1 MRAARFRNRRRL
13 RQLLAGLAVAA
24 AATLTSW
31 ALPQSHLLQGWL
43 IDSTAAARAMAFG
56 IRPLDQARV
65 IVVTL
70 GGRSL
75 DSEELFNTPRALF
88 SPIWAALAEKALRAG
103 ARTIT
108 YDFIL
113 AYDAGRLEID
123 GKTPLG
129 ELDHDFLT
137 LLRDHGQDGRI
148 VLGRSESILP
158 ARRFRHA
165 LGMEGLGL
173 IETPVGPGNAVRE
186 IAFSLSTDHG
196 GILPSL
202 AERALRGAEIMAP
215 PSTYIVPQAP
225 LSTLPSVELIDV
237 LNCDDPGSLAAL
249 FKGRLVFVGS
259 TLAGE
264 DRIRGPDWLIP
275 GADDAPMRI
284 DFRDRVD
291 GGPVVRDAGRALQRD
306 SQGTSPCTLMPDD
319 VRAWQGGGVPG
330 VFLHAAAADAVLSGW
345 APLPVPLWLRLALV
359 SVAAMAG
366 VALGVRAQ
374 LRWAVAAIASL
385 LLVLF
390 AAGVVLFER
399 GWLLDSADPL
409 MAAPAFFA
417 IGWAARITVLDRRAR
432 AIRRDFGRYLAP
444 ALVERMIE
452 QEQAPRLGGESR
464 EVTVMFADLSGFTR
478 LTAELP
484 ERELL
489 ATLNEYLDVC
499 VRIVEAHGGYVDKFI
514 GDAVMAVWNAPAD
527 LADHALHAVKA
538 GLEMARAVDEI
549 GGAIG
554 NRAGTDGSPGQG
566 PILKVAINT
575 GPALVG
581 NVGSRERM
589 NYTVIGTT
597 VNLAARLE
605 DIPRRFGCDV
615 IMGEQTAR
623 GVERDFVLLPVAS
636 VSLAG
641 ISRPVEIFSPL
652 VPASGATAELHAQ
665 VADYARARQLA
676 EAGKSSAAAEIWQR
690 LATADWPGAGPSAA
704 MLQQMACSGET
715 AEENPGGVGQSP
727 DTGI

>member
-1 MRAARFRNRRRL
+1 MRAAHLWNRRRL
-13 RQLLAGLAVAA
+13 RQSLAGLALAVIAMLA
-24 AATLTSW
+24 SW
-31 ALPQSHLLQGWL
+31 ALPQSHLVQGWL
-43 IDSTAAARAMAFG
+43 IDSTAGARAMAFG
-56 IRPLDQARV
+56 IRPLDQARA

-88 SPIWAALAEKALRAG
+88 SPIWAALAEKALKAG

-113 AYDAGRLEID
+113 AYDAGQLEIE
-123 GKTPLG
+123 GKAPLS

-148 VLGRSESILP
+148 ILGRSESILP

-165 LGMEGLGL
+165 LGAEGLGL
-173 IETPVGPGNAVRE
+173 IETPVGPGNTVRE
-186 IAFSLSTDHG
+186 IAFSLSTDNG
-196 GILPSL
+196 VILPSL
-202 AERALRGAEIMAP
+202 AERALRGAKIITP
-215 PSTYIVPQAP
+215 PSTYIVPPAS

-237 LNCDDPGSLAAL
+237 LNCDDPGSLVQL
-249 FKGRLVFVGS
+249 FEGRLVFVGS

-275 GADDAPMRI
+275 GTDDALTRI

-291 GGPVVRDAGRALQRD
+291 GGPVVRDVGRALQGD
-306 SQGTSPCTLMPDD
+306 SQGASPCALMPDD
-319 VRAWQGGGVPG
+319 ARAWQGEGVPG

-359 SVAAMAG
+359 GIAAIAG

-385 LLVLF
+385 LLALF
-390 AAGVVLFER
+390 AVGVVLLER

-409 MAAPAFFA
+409 LAAPAFFV
-417 IGWAARITVLDRRAR
+417 IGWAARITLLDRRAR

-452 QEQAPRLGGESR
+452 QGQAPRLGGESR

-489 ATLNEYLDVC
+489 ATLNEYLDIC

-527 LADHALHAVKA
+527 LADHALHAVRA
-538 GLEMARAVDEI
+538 GLRMARAVDEI

-554 NRAGTDGSPGQG
+554 SSGGEDGNTGQG

-589 NYTVIGTT
+589 NYTVIGAT

-605 DIPRRFGCDV
+605 DVPRSFGCDV

-623 GVERDFVLLPVAS
+623 AVDREFVLLPIAS
-636 VSLAG
+636 ISLAG
-641 ISRPVEIFSPL
+641 ISLPVEIFSPL
-652 VPASGATAELHAQ
+652 VPASDATAELHAQ

-676 EAGKSSAAAEIWQR
+676 EAGKPSAAAEIWQQ
-690 LATADWPGAGPSAA
+690 LATVDWPGAGPSAA
-704 MLQQMACSGET
+704 MLQQMACSDEP
-715 AEENPGGVGQSP
+715 AEGKPGGGKLPP